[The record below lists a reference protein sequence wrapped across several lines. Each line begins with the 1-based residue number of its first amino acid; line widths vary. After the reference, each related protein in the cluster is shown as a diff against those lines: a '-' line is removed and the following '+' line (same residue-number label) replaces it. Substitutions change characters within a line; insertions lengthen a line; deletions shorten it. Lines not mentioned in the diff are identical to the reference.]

1 MKEVMVK
8 CKFYH
13 KLNSPHYD
21 FCLNYLTSI
30 FKTSENVKG
39 TGVFDCSK
47 ELNPIN
53 CDKGYATLTWCGFIR
68 YQNKL

>member
-1 MKEVMVK
+1 MKEIMVK
-8 CKFYH
+8 CKFYY
-13 KLNSPHYD
+13 KLNSPSYD

-30 FKTSENVKG
+30 FKTEENVRG
-39 TGVFDCSK
+39 TKVFDCSK

-53 CDKGYATLTWCGFIR
+53 CDKGYATLTWSGFIR